1 MIGRHHAITG
11 ASVWFGVAGVAM
23 HETAHPVDLIAAT
36 AVCAAAAVLPDID
49 EPGSSVAR
57 SLGAVSETVSK
68 VTNKVCGGHRTA
80 SHSFLGAAVV
90 GGLTFWAT
98 TNLIATAAVFAFLI
112 FLAWYTLMPILRH
125 GLIALGV
132 GAGAGVWAAQ
142 GHLNVSLL
150 PVAVTFG
157 YLVHLCGDMLTSS
170 GVPLFWPVAKH
181 FRAPILGHTGSKRE
195 TVLAVVMLCGL
206 VGLIYTSGV
215 WRYIEPAKH
224 LTGF

>member
-1 MIGRHHAITG
+1 MMGRHHALSG
-11 ASVWFGVAGVAM
+11 ALAWFGAAGVAM
-23 HETAHPVDLIAAT
+23 HETSHPIDLIAVT

-132 GAGAGVWAAQ
+132 GAGAGIWVMQ
-142 GHLNVSLL
+142 GHFNASLL
-150 PVAVTFG
+150 PIAVTFG
-157 YLVHLCGDMLTSS
+157 YLVHLCGDMLTQD
-170 GVPLFWPVAKH
+170 GVPLFWPIARH
-181 FRAPILGHTGSKRE
+181 FRLPILGHTGSGRE
-195 TVLAVVMLCGL
+195 SVLFVVMLCAL

-215 WRYIEPAKH
+215 WHHIIPVGH
-224 LTGF
+224 LAGF

>member
-1 MIGRHHAITG
+1 MIGRHHAISG

-23 HETAHPVDLIAAT
+23 HETAHPVELVAAT
-36 AVCAAAAVLPDID
+36 TICAAAAVLPDVD

-68 VTNKVCGGHRTA
+68 VTNKMCGGHRNA
-80 SHSFLGAAVV
+80 SHSLLGAAVI
-90 GGLTFWAT
+90 GGLALWAT
-98 TNLIATAAVFAFLI
+98 TNLIATAAVFAFLV

-150 PVAVTFG
+150 PIAVVFG
-157 YLVHLCGDMLTSS
+157 YLVHLGGDMLTSE

-181 FRAPILGHTGSKRE
+181 FRVPILGHTGSGRE
-195 TVLAVVMLCGL
+195 SVLFVVMLCAL
-206 VGLIYTSGV
+206 VGLIYTSGIWHHIIPV
-215 WRYIEPAKH
+215 GH
-224 LTGF
+224 LAGF